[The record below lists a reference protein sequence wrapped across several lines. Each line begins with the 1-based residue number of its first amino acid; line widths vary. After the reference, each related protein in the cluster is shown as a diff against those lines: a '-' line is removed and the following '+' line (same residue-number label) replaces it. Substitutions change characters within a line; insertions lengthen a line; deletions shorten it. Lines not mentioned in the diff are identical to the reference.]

1 MSEEEEEKIQQ
12 AINNII
18 RGEDIDSATYIVEKC
33 VFDNVIFLGKR
44 VNYFKT
50 SIRQVLNFIKRYKES
65 DYETIC
71 LENNN
76 LIEIN
81 KRLEAE
87 NKELK
92 EKAFFMCDPSKNK
105 KCKKTSC
112 YINNGEC
119 MLTTDM
125 RYSKKYKN

>member
-1 MSEEEEEKIQQ
+1 MTGEQ
-12 AINNII
+12 AQKLELAKNNIL

-33 VFDNVIFLGKR
+33 IFDNVIFVGGR
-44 VNYFKT
+44 VNYFKIA
-50 SIRQVLNFIKRYKES
+50 IRQVLNFVKRYQKS

-81 KRLEAE
+81 ERLEKE

-92 EKAFFMCDPSKNK
+92 EKALFICDPNKNK

-119 MLTTDM
+119 MLTNDM
-125 RYSKKYKN
+125 RYSKKI